1 MLVKILIAVA
11 VVIAA
16 LAGYV
21 ATQPGEFQ
29 VTRSATIAAPAP
41 AVFVQ
46 VNELRKWPAWSPW
59 AKKDPQMKQTYEG
72 PPAGTGAATSWVG
85 NKDVGEGRMT
95 IVESR
100 PAELIRFKLEFLE
113 PFAATNSA
121 EFTFQPEGGGT
132 RVTWTMQGQSNFI
145 GKALHLAFDFDKM
158 IGADFEQG
166 LAGIKRIVESGPK

>member
-1 MLVKILIAVA
+1 MLAKILIAVA

-21 ATQPGEFQ
+21 ATRPGEFS
-29 VTRSATIAAPAP
+29 VTRSAAIAAPAP
-41 AVFVQ
+41 AVFVH
-46 VNELRKWPAWSPW
+46 VNELRKWQAWSPW
-59 AKKDPQMKQTYEG
+59 AKKDPQMKQSYEG
-72 PPAGTGAATSWVG
+72 PPAGTGAVTSWVG

-100 PAELIRFKLEFLE
+100 PGELIRFKLEFLE

-158 IGADFEQG
+158 VGADFEQG